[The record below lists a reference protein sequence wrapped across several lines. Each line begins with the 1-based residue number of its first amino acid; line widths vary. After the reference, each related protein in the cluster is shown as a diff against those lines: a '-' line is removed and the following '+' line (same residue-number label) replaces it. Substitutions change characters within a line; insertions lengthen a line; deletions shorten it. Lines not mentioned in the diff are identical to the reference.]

1 MTTLNKAMDTL
12 TPLADAS
19 IKSNKKRKNS
29 AKAFIAAGKDGTYFL
44 CPTHAATGHLST
56 CTPEQWQRMRGKQ
69 LLAYTKREQE
79 IMALAD
85 AKAKLTKDQRD
96 VRDRINGEIRDNF
109 KSVRRAIETQLRR
122 DAADKAAKTEG
133 AKTPTAKID
142 GHTRVL
148 ERLTATMKLAKDTL
162 SEKCYNKIH
171 EQAAQWQKLIIEDK
185 KLDQ

>member
-29 AKAFIAAGKDGTYFL
+29 AKAFIDAGKDGTYFL

-56 CTPEQWQRMRGKQ
+56 CTPEQWDNMKARQ

-79 IMALAD
+79 IMALAA
-85 AKAKLTKDQRD
+85 AKAKLTPEQRK

-109 KSVRRAIETQLRR
+109 KILRRAIDTELGKT
-122 DAADKAAKTEG
+122 AKAKAAKTG
-133 AKTPTAKID
+133 AKAPTAKVD

-148 ERLTATMKLAKDTL
+148 ERLTGTMKLAKEKL
-162 SEKCYNKIH
+162 SENCYK
-171 EQAAQWQKLIIEDK
+171 EVQKLAALQQKLIIEDK